1 MTVAAF
7 LAGQIRFTDIA
18 QLNEKA
24 LERFATI
31 KAPDLES
38 ILGLDQQAR
47 AYMQDQLKKVS

>member
-24 LERFATI
+24 LERFASI

-38 ILGLDQQAR
+38 ILNLDQQAR
-47 AYMQDQLKKVS
+47 IYVHDQLKKVS